1 MNLTKI
7 LTYVF
12 LVIAIGLAA
21 YLVNL
26 IYSDIESKRRIAEI
40 EARVVEKLKMIRAAE
55 IAYQAVHGQY
65 TSDWDKLIS
74 FINDGKIY
82 VVERREEIIPLDYGA
97 DSLYVHVDTLD
108 AVNVRDSL
116 FSRTKYPDL
125 IIEELPLIPE
135 SDKKFEIFADKIT
148 KSGVTVDVI
157 EVRDIDPIDKTRKE
171 DSEIKNRKP
180 LRFGSR
186 TEITTSGNWGE

>member
-12 LVIAIGLAA
+12 LLVAIGLAA

-26 IYSDIESKRRIAEI
+26 IYSDIESKRQIAEV
-40 EARVVEKLKMIRAAE
+40 EARVVQRLKMIREAQM
-55 IAYQAVHGQY
+55 AYQAVHGQY

-74 FINDGKIY
+74 FINNGKIY
-82 VVERREEIIPLDYGA
+82 VIERREEIIPLDYGA
-97 DSLYVHVDTLD
+97 DSLVVHVDTLD

-116 FSRTKYPDL
+116 FSRTNYPSL
-125 IIEELPLIPE
+125 VIEELPLIPG

-157 EVRDIDPIDKTRKE
+157 EVRDVDPIDKTRKE

>member
-40 EARVVEKLKMIRAAE
+40 ESRVVEKLKMIRAAE

-74 FINDGKIY
+74 FINEGKIY
-82 VVERREEIIPLDYGA
+82 VIQRREEIIPLDYGA

-116 FSRTKYPDL
+116 FSRAKYPDL
-125 IIEELPLIPE
+125 IIEELPMIPE

-157 EVRDIDPIDKTRKE
+157 EVRDVDPIDKTRKE

>member
-74 FINDGKIY
+74 FINEGKIY

-116 FSRTKYPDL
+116 FSRAKYPDL
-125 IIEELPLIPE
+125 IIEELPMIPE

-157 EVRDIDPIDKTRKE
+157 EVRDVDPIDKTRKE

>member
-12 LVIAIGLAA
+12 LVVAIGLAA

-26 IYSDIESKRRIAEI
+26 IYSDIESKRHIAEI
-40 EARVVEKLKMIRAAE
+40 EARVVEKLKIIREAE

-74 FINDGKIY
+74 FINNGKIY
-82 VVERREEIIPLDYGA
+82 VIERKEEIIPLDYGA
-97 DSLYVHVDTLD
+97 DSLVVHVDTLD

-116 FSRTKYPDL
+116 FSTTKYPDL
-125 IIEELPLIPE
+125 IIEELPMIPE
-135 SDKKFEIFADKIT
+135 SNKKFEIFADKIT

-157 EVRDIDPIDKTRKE
+157 EVRDVDPIDKTRKE
-171 DSEIKNRKP
+171 DSDIKNRKP

>member
-1 MNLTKI
+1 MNNTKI

-26 IYSDIESKRRIAEI
+26 IYSDIEEKRRIAEI
-40 EARVVEKLKMIRAAE
+40 EAKVVEKLKIIRDAE

-74 FINDGKIY
+74 FINNGKIY
-82 VVERREEIIPLDYGA
+82 VIEKKEEIIPLDYGA
-97 DSLYVHVDTLD
+97 DSLVVHVDTLD
-108 AVNVRDSL
+108 AVNVKDSL
-116 FSRTKYPDL
+116 FSVEKYPDL
-125 IIEELPLIPE
+125 VIDEIYMIPE
-135 SDKKFEIFADKIT
+135 SGKKFEIFADKIT

-157 EVRDIDPIDKTRKE
+157 EVRDVAPIDRTRKE